1 MVTRT
6 RWIDRKFNFDFPV
19 GLMPCIVERLRGTA
33 VRLEQLTQSLSPEM
47 LTRRDGDSWSIQEH
61 IGHLTDVEA
70 LWAARLSQFMD
81 GVDVLVAADMSNRK
95 TREAGHNERDF
106 AEVLAEFGRARES
119 LVRRLEQLDDETAAR
134 SALHPR
140 LNKQMRVV
148 DLALFAAEHDDQH
161 LASIRELSVV
171 KQP

>member
-1 MVTRT
+1 MVKRT
-6 RWIDRKFNFDFPV
+6 RWIDRKFDFGFPV

-33 VRLEQLTQSLSPEM
+33 TRLEHLTKSLPPET
-47 LTRRDGDSWSIQEH
+47 LTRRVDDKWSIQEQ
-61 IGHLTDVEA
+61 IGHLTDVET
-70 LWAARLSQFMD
+70 LWEARLSQFMD

-95 TREAGHNERDF
+95 THEADHNERDF
-106 AEVLAEFGRARES
+106 AEVLAEFGLVRES
-119 LVRRLEQLDDETAAR
+119 LVRRLEQLDDDTAGR

-148 DLALFAAEHDDQH
+148 DLAYFAAEHDDQH
-161 LASIRELSVV
+161 LASIRELSLV